1 MKDVENKKQNKF
13 FEALWKWSK
22 DNRYFLLFV
31 LFTAIMEMTTV
42 FFLDGNPFM
51 TRPFLS
57 WGLLAFL
64 GGLILLIPSRR
75 VQVIVFSTLLI
86 LQFALQIVFSVI
98 FDLTEQYFEYEM
110 LNLKNDAFGTLEN
123 IPIRFGLFFIGII
136 LCIVYVIV
144 GLRGTR
150 ERPKFKAD
158 KKSVFIKIGAAAV
171 GVATIFTSFFCYYP
185 RNINRYE
192 QMIDGKTKSSYSA
205 YGVTGNLLG
214 EFIGAMFPDK
224 STITDE
230 DIEKFI
236 YDENAVWQG
245 SKYFGVSQGNN
256 VITILGETL
265 EWFSFMVDETKYPN
279 ALKLTDEEMKMLFPT
294 MTKFMGDS
302 VKMTNFHSREKTD
315 ISETLSIM
323 GSYPTTA
330 YINYDY
336 YDNAMPLT
344 ISNILKTMDS
354 DVQCRSFHNGF
365 KTFYNRDDVH
375 RSFGFESLTDMYDM
389 ARMAQDDYNNG
400 LTDKITFTNYMK
412 RGERNLDSEMIE
424 VCKDEMFPTDKR
436 FYTYIT
442 TITMHGIYYD
452 RDNLDVHDQ
461 RLRGVL
467 GDRMPDP
474 EDEDLKDDLLY
485 HYMTAA
491 MEFEV
496 AITKM
501 MDELATRP
509 DNRTA
514 DPNDTLLDNTTI
526 VIFGDHNAYY
536 HSLSKYVK
544 DIYDYDTEK
553 RYTDLYN
560 VPLMIYDEK
569 LTAAVAKAENG
580 GGADMTIDKFTCTAD
595 IASTILDLLGIH
607 YYENLYYGTS
617 VFSDKASVL
626 YSRAYDTFIGSGIV
640 GKSVNN
646 LLYQHPNADVATYK
660 ATAIK
665 LVEKIKYCDYIYKQ
679 NYFGN
684 EENMQLY
691 LQKMAEINA

>member
-13 FEALWKWSK
+13 FAALWKWSK
-22 DNRYFLLFV
+22 DNRFFLLFL
-31 LFTAIMEMTTV
+31 LFTAIMEMSTV

-75 VQVIVFSTLLI
+75 VQVIIFSILLI
-86 LQFALQIVFSVI
+86 VQFAFQIVFSVI

-123 IPIRFGLFFIGII
+123 IPIRFGLFFVGIT
-136 LCIVYVIV
+136 LCIVYVV
-144 GLRGTR
+144 AGLRGTKK
-150 ERPKFKAD
+150 RPKFKAD
-158 KKSVFIKIGAAAV
+158 KRSVFIKLGASAV

-185 RNINRYE
+185 RNVNRYE
-192 QMIDGKTKSSYSA
+192 EMINGTSKSSYSA

-214 EFIGAMFPDK
+214 EFVGAMFPDK
-224 STITDE
+224 STMSDE
-230 DIEKFI
+230 NIEKFI

-245 SKYFGVSQGNN
+245 SEYFGVSEGNN

-265 EWFSFMVDETKYPN
+265 EWFSFLANDSKYVN
-279 ALKLTDEEMKMLFPT
+279 TLGLTDEEMATLFPNLRA
-294 MTKFMGDS
+294 FMNDS

-315 ISETLSIM
+315 IAETLSIM

-336 YDNAMPLT
+336 YDNTMPLT
-344 ISNILKTMDS
+344 ISNVLKSMDG
-354 DVQCRSFHNGF
+354 DIQCRSFHNGF

-389 ARMAQDDYNNG
+389 ARMAQEDKNNG
-400 LTDKITFTNYMK
+400 LTDELTFKNYMK
-412 RGERNLDSEMIE
+412 VGERNLDSEMVE

-452 RDNLDVHDQ
+452 RDNLDRWDQ
-461 RLRGVL
+461 QLRAVV

-474 EDEDLKDDLLY
+474 EDDDLKDDLLY
-485 HYMTAA
+485 HYLTAA
-491 MEFEV
+491 MEFDY
-496 AITKM
+496 AIGKM
-501 MDELATRP
+501 MDELETRG
-509 DNRTA
+509 
-514 DPNDTLLDNTTI
+514 LLDNTTI
-526 VIFGDHNAYY
+526 VVFGDHNAYY

-544 DIYDYDTEK
+544 DIHDYDTDK

-560 VPLMIYDEK
+560 VPLMIYDQK
-569 LTAAVAKAENG
+569 LTKKIQDNG
-580 GGADMTIDKFTCTAD
+580 GEDMVVDKFTCTAD
-595 IASTILDLLGIH
+595 IASTILDLLGVH

-617 VFSDKASVL
+617 VFGDKASVL

-640 GKSVNN
+640 GRSVNN
-646 LLYQHPNADVATYK
+646 LLYQHPDADVATYK
-660 ATAIK
+660 TTAVQ
-665 LVEKIKYCDYIYKQ
+665 LVEKIKHCDYIYKQ

-691 LQKMAEINA
+691 RQKMAAINP

>member
-1 MKDVENKKQNKF
+1 MKDVANKKMNKF
-13 FEALWKWSK
+13 FAALWKWSK
-22 DNRYFLLFV
+22 DNRFFLMFL

-42 FFLDGNPFM
+42 WLLDGNPFM
-51 TRPFLS
+51 SRPFLS
-57 WGLLAFL
+57 WGLIAFI
-64 GGLILLIPSRR
+64 GGLVLLIPSRR
-75 VQVIVFSTLLI
+75 VQVIVFSVFLI
-86 LQFALQIVFSVI
+86 AHFALQIVFTVI

-123 IPIRFGLFFIGII
+123 IPIRFILFFVGIT
-136 LCIVYVIV
+136 LCISYVII
-144 GLRGTR
+144 GLRCTR
-150 ERPKFKAD
+150 QRPKFQLD
-158 KKSVFIKIGAAAV
+158 KRSVFIKIGAAAV

-192 QMIDGKTKSSYSA
+192 EMINGKAKSSYSA

-224 STITDE
+224 STMSDS
-230 DIEKFI
+230 DIENFI
-236 YDENAVWQG
+236 YAQEAKE
-245 SKYFGVSQGNN
+245 SKYFGVSEGNN

-265 EWFSFMVDETKYPN
+265 EWFSFLADDSKYVN
-279 ALKLTDEEMKMLFPT
+279 TLGLTDEEMATLFPN
-294 MTKFMGDS
+294 MRKFMNDS

-315 ISETLSIM
+315 IAETLSIM

-336 YDNAMPLT
+336 YDNTMPLT
-344 ISNILKTMDS
+344 IGNVLKSMDS
-354 DVQCRSFHNGF
+354 DIQCRSYHNGF

-375 RSFGFESLTDMYDM
+375 RAFGFESLTDMYDM
-389 ARMAQDDYNNG
+389 ARMAQEDYEAEKEKNKDNPDWQG
-400 LTDKITFTNYMK
+400 TLSFQNYMK
-412 RGERNLDSEMIE
+412 KGERNLDSEMIE

-452 RDNLDVHDQ
+452 RDNLDRWDKI
-461 RLRGVL
+461 LETTL
-467 GDRMPDP
+467 GKERMPDP

-485 HYMTAA
+485 HYLTAA
-491 MEFEV
+491 MEFDC
-496 AITKM
+496 AIGKM
-501 MDELATRP
+501 MDELEDRG
-509 DNRTA
+509 
-514 DPNDTLLDNTTI
+514 LLDNTTI

-544 DIYDYDTEK
+544 DIHDYETEK

-569 LTAAVAKAENG
+569 LSVEIAKEENG
-580 GGADMTIDKFTCTAD
+580 NGEDMVVDKFTCTAD

-617 VFSDKASVL
+617 VFNEEESVL
-626 YSRAYDTFIGSGIV
+626 YSRAYDTFIASGIV
-640 GKSVNN
+640 GTSVNN
-646 LLYQHPNADVATYK
+646 LLYKHPNADVETYK
-660 ATAIK
+660 TSAIK
-665 LVEKIKYCDYIYKQ
+665 LVNKIKHCDYIYKQ

-691 LQKMAEINA
+691 LQKMAEINP